1 MDGFAYNWHS
11 KMNYCYSS
19 VDHSS
24 MNSKSYVCMAVPL
37 VLLGCYHN
45 STHKIIQSYVCCEGD

>member
-11 KMNYCYSS
+11 KINSCYSS

-37 VLLGCYHN
+37 VVLGCYHSFHN
-45 STHKIIQSYVCCEGD
+45 TKSSNHNYV